1 MRTCGWYRLGRPG
14 LTAERFVA
22 CPFGTPGERMYR
34 TGDLGRR
41 TVTGEVE
48 YLGRGDDQVKVRG
61 FRIELGEIE
70 AVLAALDGVG
80 QAAVAVREDQ
90 PGDKRITGYVVP
102 AVVVL
107 LDRLPL
113 SPNGKLDR
121 RALPAPEYAAG
132 GGRAAATV
140 EEQALCEV
148 F

>member
-70 AVLAALDGVG
+70 TVLAALDGVG

-90 PGDKRITGYVVP
+90 PGDKRVVGYVVP
-102 AVVVL
+102 AAPAGLDLAGLDQAGLDPVALRDACGRVL
-107 LDRLPL
+107 P
-113 SPNGKLDR
+113 G
-121 RALPAPEYAAG
+121 YM
-132 GGRAAATV
+132 V
-140 EEQALCEV
+140 
-148 F
+148 